1 MAEQLEHIQSDK
13 LISRLDRYLGH
24 PDFDPHGDP
33 IPDENGNVKPSGTN
47 ITVLN
52 KENFDNS
59 IIIDLGEKQVSL
71 SNKITDNLYVKKEI

>member
-1 MAEQLEHIQSDK
+1 MGVKESNKEFLQYLDK
-13 LISRLDRYLGH
+13 INISL
-24 PDFDPHGDP
+24 
-33 IPDENGNVKPSGTN
+33 GTN